1 MKRLSIV
8 VGLLGLLHLSFFAWA
23 SWIAKWQNTN
33 LMRRFNTMDSLDIA
47 MEVFYERMHTPFM
60 VSAALGISMLIAAY
74 MLYRSLPAGW
84 TVWLASLAFGFAA
97 AILAIFQAGPS
108 GGNLLRLIFLA
119 IIAYAAHSIK
129 KKAGSPEFPQ
139 HESKSKS
146 VA

>member
-1 MKRLSIV
+1 MKRLSVIV
-8 VGLLGLLHLSFFAWA
+8 ALLGLLHLSFFAWA

-33 LMRRFNTMDSLDIA
+33 LMLRYNTMDSLNIA
-47 MEVFYERMHTPFM
+47 MEVFYERMHTSFM
-60 VSAALGISMLIAAY
+60 VSAALGIFMLIAAY

-119 IIAYAAHSIK
+119 AIAFVAHGIK
-129 KKAGSPEFPQ
+129 KRTGFPVSAH
-139 HESKSKS
+139 HESQPKS